1 MENPIQHYMV
11 LANKASLLKYPYS
24 YWFIFFFFFFF
35 FSFFFYLQRIE
46 QERYRDQL
54 RRLNIDLG
62 RHNSTDFEEEGERYK
77 NGTTEP
83 LLGAKNGT
91 EVVNA
96 L

>member
-1 MENPIQHYMV
+1 MFLGSWFPSFSFYKFH
-11 LANKASLLKYPYS
+11 
-24 YWFIFFFFFFF
+24 FIFY
-35 FSFFFYLQRIE
+35 SFLYLQNIE

-62 RHNSTDFEEEGERYK
+62 RQNSTDFEGEGERYK
-77 NGTTEP
+77 NGTAEP
-83 LLGAKNGT
+83 LSGTWNGT